1 MSFPWLSSAPKGLAT
16 ILPPPPEKK
25 KKERRKKYIDMAHC
39 WFRKRIKE
47 NILLKPFPLLF
58 IQHDDKSVT
67 SRVTSKSKPCIS
79 YHFSSQK
86 EKYLLLHFD
95 KPNKTSRNQSFQ
107 KLAVRLPLPSPAQ
120 ARVLCTRYDPF
131 HVKGDHLELSQ
142 FWILCCSFGVCYTV
156 MWSCQAASLFLS
168 NFSYL

>member
-1 MSFPWLSSAPKGLAT
+1 MMT
-16 ILPPPPEKK
+16 
-25 KKERRKKYIDMAHC
+25 
-39 WFRKRIKE
+39 
-47 NILLKPFPLLF
+47 
-58 IQHDDKSVT
+58 KSVT
-67 SRVTSKSKPCIS
+67 SRVTSKSKPRIS

-120 ARVLCTRYDPF
+120 ARVLCTKYDPF

-142 FWILCCSFGVCYTV
+142 F
-156 MWSCQAASLFLS
+156 
-168 NFSYL
+168 